1 MRGVSPRFSWEN
13 DALATLL
20 VIEDEAPLRANL
32 VRLLT
37 AEGYQVITA
46 ANGDEGI
53 RRARADRPDLV
64 ICDILMPLVDGYGV
78 LATLRSQPETAAT
91 PFIFLTASADKDDL
105 ERGLQSGANDYVTK
119 PFKIADLLAAI
130 KRRLP
135 AGG

>member
-1 MRGVSPRFSWEN
+1 M
-13 DALATLL
+13 ATLL
-20 VIEDEAPLRANL
+20 VIEEEAPLRANL

-64 ICDILMPLVDGYGV
+64 ICDVLMPLVDGYGV

-130 KRRLP
+130 RRRLP
-135 AGG
+135 PDGE

>member
-1 MRGVSPRFSWEN
+1 M
-13 DALATLL
+13 ATLL

-105 ERGLQSGANDYVTK
+105 ERGIQSGANDYVTK

-130 KRRLP
+130 RRRLP